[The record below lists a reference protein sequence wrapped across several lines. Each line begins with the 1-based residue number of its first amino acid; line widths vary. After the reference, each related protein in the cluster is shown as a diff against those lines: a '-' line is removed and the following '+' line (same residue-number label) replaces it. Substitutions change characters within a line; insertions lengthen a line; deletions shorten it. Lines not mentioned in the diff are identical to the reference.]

1 MAFGGLRRKFTN
13 MADADSETPEE
24 KLAFL
29 KKHGVVVETPVLL
42 IDPPSPPYTWRPLP
56 LGGTAKR

>member
-1 MAFGGLRRKFTN
+1 

-29 KKHGVVVETPVLL
+29 KKHGVVVETPVILL
-42 IDPPSPPYTWRPLP
+42 HHSSSPP
-56 LGGTAKR
+56 